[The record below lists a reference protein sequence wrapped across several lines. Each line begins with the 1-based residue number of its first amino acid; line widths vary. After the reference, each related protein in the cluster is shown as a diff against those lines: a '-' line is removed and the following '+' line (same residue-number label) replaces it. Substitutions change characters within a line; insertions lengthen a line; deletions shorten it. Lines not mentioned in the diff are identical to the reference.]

1 MKEKLKIIVDDENHT
16 HIWINGKEIKHIT
29 KIKFE
34 VSENNSNIPN
44 LEIKKNFLPME
55 KVDFKKPKIN
65 MDGRD
70 IVEYFP

>member
-1 MKEKLKIIVDDENHT
+1 MEEKIRISIDNKNHT
-16 HIWINGKEIKHIT
+16 HIWINGKKLRHVT

-34 VSENNSNIPN
+34 VSEDTANIPN
-44 LEIKKNFLPME
+44 LEVGKDFLPME

>member
-44 LEIKKNFLPME
+44 LEIKKDFLPME

-65 MDGRD
+65 MDGRY

>member
-44 LEIKKNFLPME
+44 LEIKKDFLPME
-55 KVDFKKPKIN
+55 KVGFKKPKIN

-70 IVEYFP
+70 IVGYFP

>member
-16 HIWINGKEIKHIT
+16 HIWINGKKLRHVT

-34 VSENNSNIPN
+34 VSEDTANIPN
-44 LEIKKNFLPME
+44 LEVGKNFLPME

>member
-1 MKEKLKIIVDDENHT
+1 MKEEIRISIDNKNRT
-16 HIWINGKEIKHIT
+16 HIWINGKKLRHVT

-34 VSENNSNIPN
+34 VSEDTANIPN
-44 LEIKKNFLPME
+44 LEVGKDFLPME

>member
-1 MKEKLKIIVDDENHT
+1 MEEKIRISIDNKNCT
-16 HIWINGKEIKHIT
+16 HIWINGKKLRHVT

-34 VSENNSNIPN
+34 VSEDTANIPN
-44 LEIKKNFLPME
+44 LEVGKDFLPME

>member
-70 IVEYFP
+70 IIEYFP